1 MITNA
6 LDGRLRALEDEFF
19 RQVDLKLCEQLRE
32 KVLRDEARSRLARL
46 VNIDDTD
53 VLDELLLHGIND
65 QTVPVLLLVPLVFV
79 AWSDGRITDAERGT
93 VMSIVSRYLKDESPE
108 VLKLIDN
115 WLDRKPS
122 EKLWDAW
129 QAYIEALREQ
139 SSGTVWAILSETLIE
154 HANRV
159 AEASTSYLS
168 FKRICAEKQE
178 ALARLSEA
186 LQD

>member
-19 RQVDLKLCEQLRE
+19 RQVDLKLAAQLRE
-32 KVLRDEARSRLARL
+32 NILRDEARNRLASL

-53 VLDELLLHGIND
+53 VLDELLKHGIND
-65 QTVPVLLLVPLVFV
+65 ETVPVLLLVPLVFV
-79 AWSDGRITDAERGT
+79 AWSDGRITDAEKET
-93 VMSIVSRYLKDESPE
+93 VSRIVSRYLEKDS
-108 VLKLIDN
+108 LKVMQLIDK

-129 QAYIEALREQ
+129 KAYTRALQEQ
-139 SSGTVWAILSETLIE
+139 SSGTVWAILREKLLE

-159 AEASTSYLS
+159 AEASTNYLS
-168 FKRICAEKQE
+168 FKRICAEKQK
-178 ALARLSEA
+178 ALARLEKA
-186 LQD
+186 LKD